1 MERLKRERANNEKK
15 PEEEK
20 PQFTDAPVNIAVPK
34 RFDALPSQN
43 TTIKFDIDQEVG
55 DLDDDD
61 QVVYQSI
68 SKKRAS
74 NSLLNG
80 KIKIAPVSSEPIH
93 VISSKP
99 KVKEQNEKA
108 KKADQKRKE
117 SLNKMKNQ
125 YNQQKTL
132 IQSAL
137 SIVDGTKSKKI
148 VFDDDGEVDSGIETS
163 AKSEV
168 SLFLFK
174 YLI

>member
-1 MERLKRERANNEKK
+1 MTEVYKEKSVSELSNHKVKGQFLSVSIAKESFLERLKRERANNEKK

-108 KKADQKRKE
+108 KKA
-117 SLNKMKNQ
+117 
-125 YNQQKTL
+125 
-132 IQSAL
+132 
-137 SIVDGTKSKKI
+137 G
-148 VFDDDGEVDSGIETS
+148 
-163 AKSEV
+163 
-168 SLFLFK
+168 
-174 YLI
+174 